1 MTEHPRDA
9 EAAEP
14 FPEAP
19 EASREEAGGELDPG
33 VFGKLPR
40 SRPGARS
47 PRRRQSGA
55 RSAASAGPATARARA
70 PSPASSAARASAAS
84 GRRASASGA
93 RRAPQSSEREA
104 AAPAESGEAAGG
116 GIEDLAWAGIAV
128 TAEAATLGVRLLSRA
143 IDAARRATERR

>member
-19 EASREEAGGELDPG
+19 EASREEAGDELDPG
-33 VFGKLPR
+33 LFGKLPR

-55 RSAASAGPATARARA
+55 RSAASAGPSTARARA
-70 PSPASSAARASAAS
+70 SSPARASAAS